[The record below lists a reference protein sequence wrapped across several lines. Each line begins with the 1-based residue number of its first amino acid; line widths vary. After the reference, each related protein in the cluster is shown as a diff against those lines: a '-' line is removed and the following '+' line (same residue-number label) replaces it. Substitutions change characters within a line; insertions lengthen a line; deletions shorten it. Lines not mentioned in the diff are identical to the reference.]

1 MSLPPSGEIP
11 QGAIRFNTDTHKL
24 EFYAQGEWWIMST
37 DTPNLASAG
46 DTTPGPRGVFP
57 GGRSGGPTM
66 TDDMD
71 YINISSTGDAQDF
84 GDLLTDSF
92 EAGACSSSTRGV
104 KFGGRV
110 FPGSQYQDNLEAY
123 NFASTGSIAD
133 IEDLRTATVFSCGA
147 SNETRGLIMGGLIHS
162 SYGGSWSGGW
172 NNIDYI
178 TIASF
183 GESIEFG
190 DLSFDNPG
198 GMNQAN
204 SPTRGIFAG
213 GFAPHN
219 GSPGAPGAP
228 ALTTTKIQFVTI
240 PTLGNS
246 QSFGDLTALTSY
258 TSGASNSVRGI
269 YAGNG
274 ANPWTTIEMIS
285 ISSGGNGVDFGD
297 LTTSKYAMA
306 AVSSPTRVVWGGGAP
321 GYVTDIEYV
330 NIATEGDAVDFGNLT
345 SGRAYQSGCSNAH
358 GGL

>member
-1 MSLPPSGEIP
+1 MSEIP
-11 QGAIRFNTDTHKL
+11 QGAIRFNTDSQRL
-24 EFYAQGEWWIMST
+24 EFYAQGEWWVMST

-46 DTTPGPRGVFP
+46 DSSIGARAVFP

-71 YINISSTGDAQDF
+71 YINISSAGNALDF

-92 EAGACSSSTRGV
+92 EAGACSSSTRGI
-104 KFGGRV
+104 KFGGRA
-110 FPGSQYQDNLEAY
+110 FPSSVKQDNIEAY
-123 NFASTGSIAD
+123 IFASTGSIQD
-133 IEDLRTATVFSCGA
+133 IEDLRTATIYSCGA
-147 SNETRGLIMGGLIHS
+147 SNETRGLIMGGLIS
-162 SYGGSWSGGW
+162 SPYNGGW

-190 DLSFDNPG
+190 DLSFDHVG
-198 GMNQAN
+198 GLNQAS

-219 GSPGAPGAP
+219 GPPGQPSAP

-246 QSFGDLTALTSY
+246 QSFGDLTNLSSY
-258 TSGASNSVRGI
+258 TSGAGNGVRGI
-269 YAGNG
+269 YAGDG
-274 ANPWTTIEMIS
+274 VTPKTDIEVIN
-285 ISSGGNGVDFGD
+285 ISSGGNGVKFGD
-297 LTTSKYAMA
+297 LFSGKYGMA
-306 AVSSPTRVVWGGGAP
+306 AVSSPTRVVWAGGE
-321 GYVTDIEYV
+321 GYVDTIQYV
-330 NIATEGDAVDFGNLT
+330 NITTEGNAVDFGNLT
-345 SGRAYQSGCSNAH
+345 VGRGFQSGCSNAH

>member
-1 MSLPPSGEIP
+1 MSAGIP
-11 QGAIRFNTDTHKL
+11 EGAMRFNSDSQKL
-24 EFYAQGEWWIMST
+24 EYWNGSAWFQVHTA
-37 DTPNLASAG
+37 TPNLASAG
-46 DTTPGPRGVFP
+46 DSSIGARAVFP
-57 GGRSGGPTM
+57 GGRTGGPTL

-71 YINISSTGDAQDF
+71 FINIASTGDALDF

-92 EAGACSSSTRGV
+92 EAGACSSSTRGI

-110 FPGSQYQDNLEAY
+110 YPSSTYQDNIEAY
-123 NFASTGSIAD
+123 TFASTGSIAD
-133 IEDLRTATVFSCGA
+133 IEDLRTATVYSCGA
-147 SNETRGLIMGGLIHS
+147 SNETRGLIMGGLIS
-162 SYGGSWSGGW
+162 SPYAGGW

-198 GMNQAN
+198 GLNQAN

-213 GFAPHN
+213 GFAPAN
-219 GSPGAPGAP
+219 GSGGSSF
-228 ALTTTKIQFVTI
+228 TTSKIQFVTI

-246 QSFGDLTALTSY
+246 QSFGDLTNLTSY
-258 TSGASNSVRGI
+258 TSGAGNSVRGI

-274 ANPWTTIEMIS
+274 ATPQTTIESIN
-285 ISSGGNGVDFGD
+285 ISSTGNGVKFGD
-297 LTTSKYAMA
+297 LTSSKYAMA
-306 AVSSPTRVVWGGGAP
+306 AVSSPTRVVWGGGS

-330 NIATEGDAVDFGNLT
+330 NIATEGDAVDFGDLT
-345 SGRAYQSGCSNAH
+345 SGRGYQSGCSNAH

>member
-1 MSLPPSGEIP
+1 MSDIP
-11 QGAIRFNTDTHKL
+11 RGAIRFNTDSNKPEL
-24 EFYAQGEWWIMST
+24 WDGSQWAEFQLS
-37 DTPNLASAG
+37 TPNLGVGA
-46 DTTPGPRGVFP
+46 DKQPGPRGVFP
-57 GGRSGGPTM
+57 GGRSGSNTM

-71 YINISSTGDAQDF
+71 FINISSTGDALDF

-110 FPGSQYQDNLEAY
+110 FPGSQYQDNIEAY

-133 IEDLRTATVFSCGA
+133 IEDLRTATVYSCGA
-147 SNETRGLIMGGLIHS
+147 SNETRGLIMGGLISS

-198 GMNQAN
+198 GMNQAS

-219 GSPGAPGAP
+219 GSPGAPSQP

-246 QSFGDLTALTSY
+246 QSFGDLTSLSSY
-258 TSGASNSVRGI
+258 TSGAGNSVRGI
-269 YAGNG
+269 YAGDG
-274 ANPWTTIEMIS
+274 ATPKTDIESIN
-285 ISSGGNGVDFGD
+285 ISSTGNGVKFGD
-297 LTTSKYAMA
+297 LFSGKYAMA
-306 AVSSPTRVVWGGGAP
+306 AVSSPTRVVWSGGN
-321 GYVTDIEYV
+321 GYTDTIQYV

-345 SGRAYQSGCSNAH
+345 SNRGYQSGCSNAH

>member
-1 MSLPPSGEIP
+1 MSEIP
-11 QGAIRFNTDTHKL
+11 AGAMRFNSDSQKL
-24 EFYAQGEWWIMST
+24 EYWNGSAWFQVHTA
-37 DTPNLASAG
+37 TPNLASAG
-46 DTTPGPRGVFP
+46 DPTPGARGVFP
-57 GGRSGGPTM
+57 GGRSGSPTM

-71 YINISSTGDAQDF
+71 YINISSTGNALDF

-92 EAGACSSSTRGV
+92 EAGACSSSTRGI

-110 FPGSQYQDNLEAY
+110 FPSSTTQDNIEAY
-123 NFASTGSIAD
+123 IFASTGSIQD
-133 IEDLRTATVFSCGA
+133 IEDLRSATLFSSGA
-147 SNETRGLIMGGLIHS
+147 SNETRGLIMGGLIS
-162 SYGGSWSGGW
+162 SPYNGGT

-183 GESIEFG
+183 GESLEFG
-190 DLSFDNPG
+190 DLSFDHPG
-198 GMNQAN
+198 GLNQAN

-219 GSPGAPGAP
+219 GPPGQPSAPSLA
-228 ALTTTKIQFVTI
+228 TTKIQFVTI

-246 QSFGDLTALTSY
+246 QSFGDLSGLTSY
-258 TSGASNSVRGI
+258 TSGAGNSVRGI

-274 ANPWTTIEMIS
+274 ATPKTDIEVIN
-285 ISSGGNGVDFGD
+285 ISSGGNGVKFGD
-297 LTTSKYAMA
+297 STTSKFGMA
-306 AVSSPTRVVWGGGAP
+306 AVSSPTRVVWGGGSNS
-321 GYVTDIEYV
+321 YSTDIEYV

>member
-1 MSLPPSGEIP
+1 MSEIP
-11 QGAIRFNTDTHKL
+11 RGAIRFNTDSNKPELWDGHQWAEL
-24 EFYAQGEWWIMST
+24 QLS
-37 DTPNLASAG
+37 TPNLG
-46 DTTPGPRGVFP
+46 RGVDTQPGPRGVFP
-57 GGRSGGPTM
+57 GGRNGGPTM

-104 KFGGRV
+104 KFGGRTT
-110 FPGSQYQDNLEAY
+110 GSVYQDNIEAY
-123 NFASTGSIAD
+123 TFASTGSIAD

-147 SNETRGLIMGGLIHS
+147 SNETRGLIMGGLIS
-162 SYGGSWSGGW
+162 SPYNGGT

-190 DLSFDNPG
+190 DLSFDHPG
-198 GMNQAN
+198 GMNQAS

-219 GSPGAPGAP
+219 GPPGQPSEP

-246 QSFGDLTALTSY
+246 QSFGDLTNLTSY

-274 ANPWTTIEMIS
+274 ATPQTTIESIN
-285 ISSGGNGVDFGD
+285 ISSTGNGVKFGD
-297 LTTSKYAMA
+297 LFSGRYAMS
-306 AVSSPTRVVWGGGAP
+306 AVSSPTRVVWAGGN
-321 GYVTDIEYV
+321 GYVDTIQYV
-330 NIATEGDAVDFGNLT
+330 NITTEGNAADFGNLT
-345 SGRAYQSGCSNAH
+345 GGRAFQSGCSNAH

>member
-1 MSLPPSGEIP
+1 MSLPPSEVP
-11 QGAIRFNTDTHKL
+11 QGAIRFNTDSQRL
-24 EFYAQGEWWIMST
+24 EFYAQGEWWVMST

-46 DTTPGPRGVFP
+46 DSSIGARAVFP
-57 GGRSGGPTM
+57 GGRNGGPSM

-71 YINISSTGDAQDF
+71 YINIASTGDALDF

-104 KFGGRV
+104 KFGGRST
-110 FPGSQYQDNLEAY
+110 GSVKQDNLEAY
-123 NFASTGSIAD
+123 IFASTGSIQD
-133 IEDLRTATVFSCGA
+133 IEDLRTATIYSCGA
-147 SNETRGLIMGGLIHS
+147 SNETRGLIMGGLIS
-162 SYGGSWSGGW
+162 SPYNGGW

-190 DLSFDNPG
+190 DLSFDHVG
-198 GMNQAN
+198 GLNQAS

-219 GSPGAPGAP
+219 GPPGQPSAPSIV
-228 ALTTTKIQFVTI
+228 TTKIQFVTI

-246 QSFGDLTALTSY
+246 QSFGDLTNLSSY
-258 TSGASNSVRGI
+258 TSGAGNAIRGI

-274 ANPWTTIEMIS
+274 ATPQTTIEVIN
-285 ISSGGNGVDFGD
+285 ISSGGNGVKFGD
-297 LTTSKYAMA
+297 LFSGKYGMA
-306 AVSSPTRVVWGGGAP
+306 AVSSPTRVVWAGGD
-321 GYVTDIEYV
+321 GYVDTIQYV
-330 NIATEGDAVDFGNLT
+330 NITTEGDAVDFGNLT
-345 SGRAYQSGCSNAH
+345 GGRGFQSGCSNAH

>member
-1 MSLPPSGEIP
+1 MSEIP
-11 QGAIRFNTDTHKL
+11 QGAIRFNTDSQKL
-24 EFYAQGEWWIMST
+24 EFYAQGEWWVMST

-46 DTTPGPRGVFP
+46 DSSIGARAVFP
-57 GGRSGGPTM
+57 GGRTGGPTL

-71 YINISSTGDAQDF
+71 FINIASTGDALDF

-92 EAGACSSSTRGV
+92 EAGACSSSTRGI

-110 FPGSQYQDNLEAY
+110 YPSSTYQDNIEAY
-123 NFASTGSIAD
+123 TFASTGSIAD
-133 IEDLRTATVFSCGA
+133 IEDLRTATVYSCGA
-147 SNETRGLIMGGLIHS
+147 SNETRGLIMGGLIS
-162 SYGGSWSGGW
+162 SPYAGGW

-198 GMNQAN
+198 GLNQAN

-213 GFAPHN
+213 GFAPAN
-219 GSPGAPGAP
+219 GSGGSSF
-228 ALTTTKIQFVTI
+228 TTSKIQFVTI

-246 QSFGDLTALTSY
+246 QSFGDLTNLTSY
-258 TSGASNSVRGI
+258 TSGAGNSVRGI

-274 ANPWTTIEMIS
+274 ATPQTTIESIN
-285 ISSGGNGVDFGD
+285 ISSTGNGVKFGD
-297 LTTSKYAMA
+297 LTSSKYAMA
-306 AVSSPTRVVWGGGAP
+306 AVSSPTRVVWGGGS

-330 NIATEGDAVDFGNLT
+330 NIATEGDAVDFGDLT
-345 SGRAYQSGCSNAH
+345 SGRGYQSGCSNAH

>member
-1 MSLPPSGEIP
+1 MSEIP
-11 QGAIRFNTDTHKL
+11 AGAMRFNSDSQKL
-24 EFYAQGEWWIMST
+24 EYWNGSAWFQVHT

-46 DTTPGPRGVFP
+46 DRQPGARGVFP
-57 GGRSGGPTM
+57 GGRSSSNSI

-71 YINISSTGDAQDF
+71 YINISSTGDALDF

-92 EAGACSSSTRGV
+92 EAGACSSSTRGI

-110 FPGSQYQDNLEAY
+110 FPSSTYQDNLEAY
-123 NFASTGSIAD
+123 TFASTGSIAD
-133 IEDLRTATVFSCGA
+133 IEDLRTATVFSSGA
-147 SNETRGLIMGGLIHS
+147 SNETRGLIMGGLIS
-162 SYGGSWSGGW
+162 SPYAGGW

-190 DLSFDNPG
+190 DLSFDHPG

-219 GSPGAPGAP
+219 GAPGAP
-228 ALTTTKIQFVTI
+228 SQPGLTTTKIQFVTI

-246 QSFGDLTALTSY
+246 QSFGDLTNLTTY
-258 TSGASNSVRGI
+258 TSGAGNSVRGI

-274 ANPWTTIEMIS
+274 ASPQTTIEFIN
-285 ISSGGNGVDFGD
+285 ISSTGNGVKFGD
-297 LTTSKYAMA
+297 LFSGKYAMA
-306 AVSSPTRVVWGGGAP
+306 AVSSPTRVVWGGGD
-321 GYVTDIEYV
+321 GYVDTIQYV
-330 NIATEGDAVDFGNLT
+330 NITTEGNAVDFGNLT
-345 SGRAYQSGCSNAH
+345 SGRAFQSGCSNAH

>member
-11 QGAIRFNTDTHKL
+11 QGAIRFNTDSQRL

-37 DTPNLASAG
+37 DTPNLGTS
-46 DTTPGPRGVFP
+46 DDSTPGPRGVFP

-71 YINISSTGDAQDF
+71 YINISSTGDALDF
-84 GDLLTDSF
+84 GDLITDSF

-133 IEDLRTATVFSCGA
+133 IEDLRTATVYSCGA

-219 GSPGAPGAP
+219 GPPGAPSAP
-228 ALTTTKIQFVTI
+228 SFTTTKIQFVTI

-246 QSFGDLTALTSY
+246 QSFGDLINLTSY
-258 TSGASNSVRGI
+258 TSGAGNSIRGI
-269 YAGNG
+269 YAGDG
-274 ANPWTTIEMIS
+274 ATPKTDIEVIN
-285 ISSGGNGVDFGD
+285 ISSTGNAVKFGD
-297 LTTSKYAMA
+297 LEAARYAMA
-306 AVSSPTRVVWGGGAP
+306 AVSSPTRVAWGGAGTYSNDIS
-321 GYVTDIEYV
+321 YVE
-330 NIATEGDAVDFGNLT
+330 IATGGTAVDFGNLT
-345 SGRAYQSGCSNAH
+345 SNRGYQSGCSNAH

>member
-1 MSLPPSGEIP
+1 MSAEIP
-11 QGAIRFNTDTHKL
+11 AGAMRFNSDSQKL
-24 EFYAQGEWWIMST
+24 EYWNGSAWFQVHTA
-37 DTPNLASAG
+37 TPNLATAG
-46 DTTPGPRGVFP
+46 DRQPGARAVFP

-71 YINISSTGDAQDF
+71 YINISSAGNALDF

-92 EAGACSSSTRGV
+92 EAGACSSSTRGI
-104 KFGGRV
+104 KFGGRP
-110 FPGSQYQDNLEAY
+110 FPSSTTQDNIEAY
-123 NFASTGSIAD
+123 IFASTGSIQD
-133 IEDLRTATVFSCGA
+133 IEDLRSATLYASGA
-147 SNETRGLIMGGLIHS
+147 SNETRGLIMGGLIS
-162 SYGGSWSGGW
+162 SPYNGGT

-190 DLSFDNPG
+190 DLSFDHPG

-219 GSPGAPGAP
+219 GPPGQPSAPSLA
-228 ALTTTKIQFVTI
+228 TTKIQFVTI

-246 QSFGDLTALTSY
+246 QSFGDLTNLTTY

-274 ANPWTTIEMIS
+274 ATPQTTIEVIT
-285 ISSGGNGVDFGD
+285 IPSGGNGVKFGD
-297 LTTSKYAMA
+297 LTTSKQAMA
-306 AVSSPTRVVWGGGAP
+306 AVSSPTRVVWGGGS

>member
-1 MSLPPSGEIP
+1 MSEIP
-11 QGAIRFNTDTHKL
+11 AGAMRFNSDSQKL
-24 EFYAQGEWWIMST
+24 EYWNGSAWFQVHTA
-37 DTPNLASAG
+37 TPNLG
-46 DTTPGPRGVFP
+46 DVGDRQPGARGVFP
-57 GGRSGGPTM
+57 GGRASSNSV

-71 YINISSTGDAQDF
+71 YINISSTGDALDF

-92 EAGACSSSTRGV
+92 EAGACSSSTRGI

-110 FPGSQYQDNLEAY
+110 FPSSTYQDNIEAY
-123 NFASTGSIAD
+123 TFASTGSIAD
-133 IEDLRTATVFSCGA
+133 IEDLRSATVYSCGA
-147 SNETRGLIMGGLIHS
+147 SNETRGLIMGGLIS
-162 SYGGSWSGGW
+162 SPYNGGT

-190 DLSFDNPG
+190 DLSFDYPG
-198 GMNQAN
+198 GMNQAS

-219 GSPGAPGAP
+219 GPPGQPSAP

-246 QSFGDLTALTSY
+246 QSFGDLTNLTSY
-258 TSGASNSVRGI
+258 TSGAGNSVRGI

-274 ANPWTTIEMIS
+274 ATPQTTIEI
-285 ISSGGNGVDFGD
+285 INIPSGGNGVKFGD
-297 LTTSKYAMA
+297 LEAARYAMA
-306 AVSSPTRVVWGGGAP
+306 AVSSPTRVAWGGAGT
-321 GYVTDIEYV
+321 YSNDISYIE
-330 NIATEGDAVDFGNLT
+330 ISTEGTAVDFGNLT
-345 SGRAYQSGCSNAH
+345 SNRGYQSGCSNAH

>member
-1 MSLPPSGEIP
+1 MSLPPSEVP
-11 QGAIRFNTDTHKL
+11 QGAIRFNTDSQRL
-24 EFYAQGEWWIMST
+24 EFYAQGEWWVMST
-37 DTPNLASAG
+37 DTPNLGTSA
-46 DTTPGPRGVFP
+46 DPTPGARGVFP
-57 GGRSGGPTM
+57 GGRNGSTTM

-71 YINISSTGDAQDF
+71 YINISSTGDALDF

-104 KFGGRV
+104 KFGGRA
-110 FPGSQYQDNLEAY
+110 FPSGVKQDNLEAY
-123 NFASTGSIAD
+123 TFASTGSIAD
-133 IEDLRTATVFSCGA
+133 IEDLRTATLFSSGA
-147 SNETRGLIMGGLIHS
+147 SNETRGLIMGGLIS
-162 SYGGSWSGGW
+162 SPYNGGW

-190 DLSFDNPG
+190 DLSFDHPG

-219 GSPGAPGAP
+219 GPPGQPSQP

-246 QSFGDLTALTSY
+246 QSFGDLIGLSSY
-258 TSGASNSVRGI
+258 TAGASNSIRGI
-269 YAGNG
+269 YAGDG
-274 ANPWTTIEMIS
+274 ATPKTDIEVIN
-285 ISSGGNGVDFGD
+285 ISSTGNGVKFGD
-297 LTTSKYAMA
+297 LFSGKYAAA
-306 AVSSPTRVVWGGGAP
+306 AVSSPTRVVWAGGS
-321 GYVTDIEYV
+321 GYVDTIQYV
-330 NIATEGDAVDFGNLT
+330 NITTEGNAVDFGNLT
-345 SGRAYQSGCSNAH
+345 GGRGFQSGCSNAH

>member
-1 MSLPPSGEIP
+1 MSDIP
-11 QGAIRFNTDTHKL
+11 RGAIRFNTDSNKPEL
-24 EFYAQGEWWIMST
+24 WDGSQWAEFQLS
-37 DTPNLASAG
+37 TPNLGDAG
-46 DTTPGPRGVFP
+46 DRQPGARAVFP
-57 GGRSGGPTM
+57 GGRSGSTTM

-71 YINISSTGDAQDF
+71 YINIASAGNALDF

-92 EAGACSSSTRGV
+92 EAGACSSSTRGI
-104 KFGGRV
+104 KFGGRA
-110 FPGSQYQDNLEAY
+110 FPSSTTQDNIEAY
-123 NFASTGSIAD
+123 IFASTGSIQD
-133 IEDLRTATVFSCGA
+133 IEDLRSATLYSSGA
-147 SNETRGLIMGGLIHS
+147 SNETRGLIMGGLIS
-162 SYGGSWSGGW
+162 SPYNGGT

-183 GESIEFG
+183 GESIEYG
-190 DLSFDNPG
+190 DLSFDHPG

-219 GSPGAPGAP
+219 GPPGQPSAPG
-228 ALTTTKIQFVTI
+228 LTTTKIQFVTI

-246 QSFGDLTALTSY
+246 QSFGDLTNLTTY

-274 ANPWTTIEMIS
+274 ATPQTTIEVIT
-285 ISSGGNGVDFGD
+285 IPSGGNGVKFGD
-297 LTTSKYAMA
+297 LTTSKQAMA
-306 AVSSPTRVVWGGGAP
+306 AVSSPTRVVWGGGSNS
-321 GYVTDIEYV
+321 YSTDIEYV